1 MLLKTVPIEVIS
13 STAKGWKG
21 KYFQELWVPP
31 TQQSSHEFQF
41 EKKKFTKCLKI
52 SFNYIFMNSKKN
64 IIAVNITKKQ
74 RGTSEHAI
82 KNGFTV
88 KIMYVGTKIELLGS
102 LKGKGFF

>member
-1 MLLKTVPIEVIS
+1 MKRQIFPRALGSLLN
-13 STAKGWKG
+13 
-21 KYFQELWVPP
+21 
-31 TQQSSHEFQF
+31 SHHMNFNF
-41 EKKKFTKCLKI
+41 EKKKKITKCLKI
-52 SFNYIFMNSKKN
+52 SFNYIFMNSKEN

-102 LKGKGFF
+102 LKGKDFF

>member
-1 MLLKTVPIEVIS
+1 MKRQIFPRALGSLLN
-13 STAKGWKG
+13 
-21 KYFQELWVPP
+21 
-31 TQQSSHEFQF
+31 SHHMNFNF
-41 EKKKFTKCLKI
+41 GGKKKITKCLKI

-102 LKGKGFF
+102 LKGKDFF